1 VLHGIYFRA
10 LFNTN
15 RKELRLT
22 TDSPCAESFHGLLMK
37 VRRKEETYK
46 VKRKLKMCTARQ
58 LCMVCIQ
65 HEFWEY
71 CAVQLSIS
79 KYVVKEKLV

>member
-1 VLHGIYFRA
+1 
-10 LFNTN
+10 
-15 RKELRLT
+15 
-22 TDSPCAESFHGLLMK
+22 
-37 VRRKEETYK
+37 
-46 VKRKLKMCTARQ
+46 MCTARQ